1 MPTPDPLD
9 RTSGERAATQP
20 SERET
25 TSERDRGSRGGGVV
39 IGVLASCG
47 IAVSLM
53 QTLVVPLLP
62 EFPRLLDTT
71 PANAAWLITA
81 TLVAGAV
88 CAPVLGR
95 LGDMY
100 GKRRMLLVSLA
111 AMAVGSAIGAVSDDF
126 GAVLVGRVLQGA
138 AIGVV
143 PLGISIMR
151 DELPEERITSGVALM
166 SATLGIGGAVGLPV
180 TGLVA
185 EHLDWHWLFAGAA
198 LFSVVEF
205 TLVRLVVPESPLR
218 SGGRFDLVGA
228 LGLSAAL
235 TCLLLAI
242 SKGNDWGWTSP
253 VVLGL
258 LVAAAALFAVWGG
271 YELRT
276 PSPLVDL
283 RVSARPAVLLTNIAS
298 VLVGL
303 AMFAGFMVGAQ
314 IMQAPVGTG
323 YGFGMPLVLTGLV
336 LLPIGGAMGVFSP
349 LSARISRRHG
359 PRTTLILG
367 GLVLTAG
374 NLAGSFLH
382 DPLPLVVFNLT
393 VVAIGGALAYGAL
406 PTLIMRAVPPAETAA
421 ANSLNTLARSI
432 GTSSCSAIV
441 VALTTGSVVQ
451 VAGVEYPSVTAY
463 SWVFAV
469 AGSAALLAALIAAT
483 TPAARRSAPV
493 PARV

>member
-1 MPTPDPLD
+1 MSNA
-9 RTSGERAATQP
+9 TSASPAPPRR
-20 SERET
+20 SKL
-25 TSERDRGSRGGGVV
+25 V

-71 PANAAWLITA
+71 RANAAWLVTA

-100 GKRRMLLVSLA
+100 GKRRMLLVALATMSL
-111 AMAVGSAIGAVSDDF
+111 GSALGAVSDEF
-126 GAVLVGRVLQGA
+126 IAVLVGRVLQGA

-151 DELPEERITSGVALM
+151 DELPEDRVGSGIALM

-185 EHLDWHWLFAGAA
+185 ENLNWHWLFAGATVFGIGEI
-198 LFSVVEF
+198 L
-205 TLVRLVVPESPLR
+205 LVRLVVPESSLR
-218 SGGRFDLVGA
+218 SGGRFDFVGA

-242 SKGNDWGWTSP
+242 SKGNDWGWTSGL
-253 VVLGL
+253 VLGL
-258 LVAAAALFAVWGG
+258 LAAAAALFVLWGY
-271 YELRT
+271 YELRVAA
-276 PSPLVDL
+276 PLVDL
-283 RVSARPAVLLTNIAS
+283 RVSARPTVLLTNIAS

-314 IMQAPVGTG
+314 IMQAPEGTG
-323 YGFGMPLVLTGLV
+323 YGFGMSLVVTGLV

-349 LSARISRRHG
+349 VSAQISRRRG

-367 GLVLTAG
+367 GAVLTLG
-374 NLAGSFLH
+374 NLAGSLLH

-393 VVAIGGALAYGAL
+393 VVAIGGALSYGAL
-406 PTLIMRAVPPAETAA
+406 PTLIMQAVPPTETAA
-421 ANSLNTLARSI
+421 ANSLNSLARSI

-451 VAGVEYPSVTAY
+451 ISGVNYPSLFAY
-463 SWVFAV
+463 SWVFTV
-469 AGSAALLAALIAAT
+469 AGGAALLAAVIAAA
-483 TPAARRSAPV
+483 TPTARRYVPV
-493 PARV
+493 TAQVATAIGRSR